1 MQVGLSEITP
11 PGQWNEQVPSVM
23 FGMSHCFFRSL
34 VVLSQHN
41 EMLCSQIVKRH
52 LLVEFPSV
60 WPLGEFLVLTILA
73 KLGA

>member
-1 MQVGLSEITP
+1 
-11 PGQWNEQVPSVM
+11 M

-34 VVLSQHN
+34 VVPEQHN
-41 EMLCSQIVKRH
+41 ELLCSQIVKRH

-60 WPLGEFLVLTILA
+60 WPLGEFLILTILA

>member
-1 MQVGLSEITP
+1 MGLSEITP

-34 VVLSQHN
+34 VVLSQNN
-41 EMLCSQIVKRH
+41 EMLCSQIVKCR